1 MLSHPSLW
9 GLLPLVVYVVLSFTR
24 FNQLS
29 CVSIAVFLGAIL
41 SGQTLM
47 STAKAIQ
54 AGLGSFLTFVGLIIL
69 LGAGLGEVLNRTG
82 VVRNIVYF
90 VTKKLGVNTPKRA
103 IFVTMTTSVLLV
115 SLLGTL
121 AGANA
126 ILAPIIIP
134 IVAAVGITPSTL
146 AVVFH
151 GAGATGLFLGP
162 FTPPVVAL
170 MGFTGITYPQIL
182 LNAGLPVSIIMW
194 VITFFVALKIQ
205 KRTTGKSMYT
215 AEDLESLRMEEWKPD
230 SNVNRATIVF
240 LSAMAALVIYG
251 IKIKGGSSFAVAVML
266 ITSIVTGFAA
276 KLSINEI
283 FDSISKGASRLV
295 WLFFLFVLFNPF
307 IQFVS
312 DTGAFTAL
320 ANAMQPLIEKSGP
333 VGFVTLSTL
342 VGVFGIPGAAVA
354 QVKVIHEMFLPL
366 LQQLGIPMTIWAL
379 VLLVGSQMTFF
390 AFPGGDMVAE
400 MGLARSNDLKAMI
413 INGLIITFAVTVYVV
428 VRAFLAF

>member
-1 MLSHPSLW
+1 
-9 GLLPLVVYVVLSFTR
+9 
-24 FNQLS
+24 
-29 CVSIAVFLGAIL
+29 
-41 SGQTLM
+41 
-47 STAKAIQ
+47 
-54 AGLGSFLTFVGLIIL
+54 
-69 LGAGLGEVLNRTG
+69 
-82 VVRNIVYF
+82 
-90 VTKKLGVNTPKRA
+90 
-103 IFVTMTTSVLLV
+103 
-115 SLLGTL
+115 
-121 AGANA
+121 
-126 ILAPIIIP
+126 
-134 IVAAVGITPSTL
+134 
-146 AVVFH
+146 
-151 GAGATGLFLGP
+151 
-162 FTPPVVAL
+162 
-170 MGFTGITYPQIL
+170 
-182 LNAGLPVSIIMW
+182 
-194 VITFFVALKIQ
+194 
-205 KRTTGKSMYT
+205 MYT